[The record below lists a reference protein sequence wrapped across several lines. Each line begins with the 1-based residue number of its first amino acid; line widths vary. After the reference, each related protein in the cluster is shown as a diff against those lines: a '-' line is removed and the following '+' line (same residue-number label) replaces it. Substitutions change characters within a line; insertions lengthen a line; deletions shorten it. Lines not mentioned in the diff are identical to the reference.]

1 MLALLLG
8 SWSGSGSGAR
18 PRRVRW
24 VSSVVTI
31 GFWLWGLL
39 WALNALGVV
48 LPLGLTWILVVLAL
62 LCVGPAAAFAF
73 RHEGLLVCLA
83 LGSAIPL
90 VLYLVPTVAPS
101 MAPDESVLWGIRSGL
116 TFGLPAGAVGFVV
129 GLGARRLAGARRTGS

>member
-1 MLALLLG
+1 MSTPRLRAASKTG
-8 SWSGSGSGAR
+8 VPRENR
-18 PRRVRW
+18 PRLPDGMK
-24 VSSVVTI
+24 TI
-31 GFWLWGLL
+31 NGSFS
-39 WALNALGVV
+39 
-48 LPLGLTWILVVLAL
+48 LTTATTTTA
-62 LCVGPAAAFAF
+62 AAAFAF